1 MSLVPEADVVIVL
14 LREGYLLN
22 FLHQLV
28 TLRACDRC
36 LIHRHKYFE
45 CTMRTNV
52 IHYPL
57 IFLPIQST
65 AAYIIKAYTDTNNTS
80 GIY

>member
-1 MSLVPEADVVIVL
+1 MVIVL
-14 LREGYLLN
+14 LGARSVLLN

-45 CTMRTNV
+45 CTIRTNV

-57 IFLPIQST
+57 IFLPIQRT